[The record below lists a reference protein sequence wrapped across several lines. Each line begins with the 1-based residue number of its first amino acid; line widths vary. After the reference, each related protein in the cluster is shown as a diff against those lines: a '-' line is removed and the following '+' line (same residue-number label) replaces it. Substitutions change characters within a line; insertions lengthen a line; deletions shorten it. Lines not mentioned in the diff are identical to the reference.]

1 MPDQP
6 LAIAA
11 GLMLAAVL
19 AALLPTA
26 RQVLPRPGFVPFTM
40 LIWLAA
46 VYGCVPETDHILPTA
61 TLVAGLMALEI
72 VSGEHLPLGWQVG
85 IIALVLWA
93 GLYGATGRESA
104 VVGALFGAWPV
115 LLGPLVA
122 KVTHLV
128 RAPEPVRWF
137 VTATGAGAALI
148 VARTGALQPTVEPA
162 LRAVAV
168 WGTASLAVAL
178 LLGWLGGRRRI
189 AQQPTP
195 AQ

>member
-11 GLMLAAVL
+11 GLALAAVL
-19 AALLPTA
+19 AAALPTA

-46 VYGCVPETDHILPTA
+46 VYGCVPETDQVPSVA
-61 TLVAGLMALEI
+61 MLVAMVVALEL
-72 VSGEHLPLGWQVG
+72 VSGEYLPFWWQVG
-85 IIALVLWA
+85 TVGLVLWA
-93 GLYGATGRESA
+93 GLYGATGRQSA

-115 LLGPLVA
+115 LLGPLTA

-128 RAPEPVRWF
+128 RAPEPVRWA

-168 WGTASLAVAL
+168 WGTVSVAVAL
-178 LLGWLGGRRRI
+178 MLGWLGGRPRVVR
-189 AQQPTP
+189 
-195 AQ
+195 